1 MMDRAFEAE
10 LYPIEAAPLPS
21 ARQALVFAAHADDE
35 VYGCGGTLRLLSEKG
50 TPVSVV
56 VVTQGNQCRGDV
68 SEEIVERRRRESFE
82 ASRLLGYAAPKHWDI
97 PDRELRYTENLVCRL
112 HHIITSLDADLV
124 FAPAL
129 SEMHPDHQ
137 ALALAVGEAV
147 RRSGG
152 SRLLAFYEVSAPTTP
167 NTLIDIS
174 PVVDVKKRAMQCFIS
189 QEAIHPYH
197 ERILALNRYRAYVL
211 GKNAEAAEAFLMVD
225 SSRLEHGLARVCETW
240 LSRRRTRGLAVEPAD
255 LPLVSVIVRSTG
267 RRELSEALESIANQT
282 YPNLEVVLVDAL
294 GSLASHE
301 NHYAG
306 RLLLKTVSTGQSL
319 SRSRAANL
327 GLQEAS
333 GRYVLFLDEDD
344 LLLPDHVWRLVK
356 ALQARR
362 EAKAAYAG
370 VRAVDETGTT
380 IVEYDLSWSVDRML
394 AANFIPIMAVL
405 FERALFED
413 GCRFD
418 EDFEVSEDWDFWMQ
432 ISQHTPLV
440 HVPGVSA
447 IYRYYLGESKLS
459 RDRDHNFYLY
469 WRKKVLEKWFRAL
482 GVEPFAAALYRLA
495 QELDQL
501 GREKGAFKRE
511 LEELQRVRE
520 DLLRHNAALKQEL
533 DETRADLAAQVL
545 HNQEVLREN
554 NELRHQL
561 AAFEREREILL
572 NSTVWRLTAP
582 VRFLAGVLKRARR
595 RIHEMIS

>member
-10 LYPIEAAPLPS
+10 LYPTEAAPLPS

-50 TPVSVV
+50 TPISVV
-56 VVTQGNQCRGDV
+56 VVTQGNQCQGDIT
-68 SEEIVERRRRESFE
+68 EEIVEKRRRESLE
-82 ASRLLGYAAPKHWDI
+82 ASRLLRYAAPEHWDI
-97 PDRELRYTENLVCRL
+97 PDRELRYTEKLVSRL
-112 HHIITSLDADLV
+112 HHMITSLDADLV

-174 PVVDVKKRAMQCFIS
+174 PVVDVKKRAMECFIS
-189 QEAIHPYH
+189 QEAIYPYH

-211 GKNAEAAEAFLMVD
+211 GKNAEAAEAFLMVE

-240 LSRRRTRGLAVEPAD
+240 LSRRRTRALAVEPSE

-267 RRELSEALESIANQT
+267 RIELSEALESVANQT
-282 YPNLEVVLVDAL
+282 YPNLEVVVVDAV
-294 GSLASHE
+294 GNHAFHE
-301 NHYAG
+301 NPYAE
-306 RLLLKTVSTGQSL
+306 RLHLKTASIGQSL

-370 VRAVDETGTT
+370 VRAVDETGTA
-380 IVEYDLSWSVDRML
+380 IVEYDLPWSLDRML

-405 FERALFED
+405 FERGLFED

-432 ISQHTPLV
+432 LSQRTPFV

-459 RDRDHNFYLY
+459 RDRDQDFYLY
-469 WRKKVLEKWFRAL
+469 WRKRVLEKWFRTL

-501 GREKGAFKRE
+501 TREKGALKRE
-511 LEELQRVRE
+511 LEGLLRARE
-520 DLLRHNAALKQEL
+520 DLVRQNAALRQEL
-533 DETRADLAAQVL
+533 DGTQAVLAAQGL
-545 HNQEVLREN
+545 HNQELLNEN
-554 NELRHQL
+554 NQLRDQL

-582 VRFLAGVLKRARR
+582 VRFLAGVLKRARS
-595 RIHEMIS
+595 RIREMIS